1 MSSSTTIRVI
11 GGGAGALE
19 AAVWPPLPWP
29 LARPLNL
36 VLGTAGALPISC
48 DLPGL
53 AVKLRVSRSAPG
65 GGEGGFIGGEVEDE
79 EGGVGEVEAGDQRDA
94 SRGSG
99 GVGRVNGGGSA
110 DGEEVEEEEG
120 IAAGEG
126 TVEAVEGI
134 GIGV

>member
-1 MSSSTTIRVI
+1 MTIGDEGDV
-11 GGGAGALE
+11 LE
-19 AAVWPPLPWP
+19 TEVWPPLPRP

-48 DLPGL
+48 DLPSV

-65 GGEGGFIGGEVEDE
+65 GGDGGFVGEEEEDE

-99 GVGRVNGGGSA
+99 GVGRVDGGGSA

-126 TVEAVEGI
+126 TVEALEGI

>member
-1 MSSSTTIRVI
+1 MR
-11 GGGAGALE
+11 
-19 AAVWPPLPWP
+19 PPLPRP
-29 LARPLNL
+29 LPLPLNL

-48 DLPGL
+48 DLPSV

-79 EGGVGEVEAGDQRDA
+79 E
-94 SRGSG
+94 
-99 GVGRVNGGGSA
+99 
-110 DGEEVEEEEG
+110 EVEEEEG